1 MYGYPPP
8 TTEMALPNI
17 VTIATMREL
26 L

>member
-8 TTEMALPNI
+8 TTEMALPKI

>member
-1 MYGYPPP
+1 MYGYPSP
-8 TTEMALPNI
+8 TTEMALPKI